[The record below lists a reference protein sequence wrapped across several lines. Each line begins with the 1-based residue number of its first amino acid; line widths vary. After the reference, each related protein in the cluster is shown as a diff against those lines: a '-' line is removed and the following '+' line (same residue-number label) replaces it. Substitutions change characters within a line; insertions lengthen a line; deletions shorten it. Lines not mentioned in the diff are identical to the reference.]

1 MEKFIAHQI
10 QLVETERKI
19 DVEDTQKLLS
29 AYAPIQLQRRGVA
42 LVGLKVTGDIVGL
55 DEYKKD
61 KPSQQVGKWSGVVLR
76 VTDARITVAL
86 QEMEEEL
93 PTEIQER
100 CQM

>member
-42 LVGLKVTGDIVGL
+42 LVGLKVTGRYNYIHTRTPITNGL
-55 DEYKKD
+55 
-61 KPSQQVGKWSGVVLR
+61 
-76 VTDARITVAL
+76 
-86 QEMEEEL
+86 
-93 PTEIQER
+93 
-100 CQM
+100 

>member
-42 LVGLKVTGDIVGL
+42 LVGLKVTGMRTGLGGKSLIDLELANPSMLPPIFPAHKITTGDIVGL

-61 KPSQQVGKWSGVVLR
+61 KPSQQ
-76 VTDARITVAL
+76 
-86 QEMEEEL
+86 
-93 PTEIQER
+93 
-100 CQM
+100 

>member
-1 MEKFIAHQI
+1 MIDLELANPSILPPIFPAH
-10 QLVETERKI
+10 KI
-19 DVEDTQKLLS
+19 T
-29 AYAPIQLQRRGVA
+29 
-42 LVGLKVTGDIVGL
+42 TGDIVGL
-55 DEYKKD
+55 DEYKKE